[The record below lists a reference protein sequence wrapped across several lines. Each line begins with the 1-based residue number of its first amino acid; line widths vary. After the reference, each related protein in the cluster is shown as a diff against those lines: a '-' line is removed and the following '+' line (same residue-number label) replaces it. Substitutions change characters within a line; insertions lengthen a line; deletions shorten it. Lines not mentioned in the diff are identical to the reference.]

1 MSNFLTRQQIAVL
14 YGFPADTK
22 EVYAHGARI
31 KHIVPDAS
39 HPKIKL
45 ADLKFG
51 SPEYNALH
59 DRLMRMTTKP
69 AAQVIES
76 EVSEIF

>member
-1 MSNFLTRQQIAVL
+1 MSVLLTKEQIRSL
-14 YGFPADTK
+14 YGIIGK
-22 EVYAHGARI
+22 GEVVAYGRAI
-31 KHIVPDAS
+31 KHIAPDAS
-39 HPKIKL
+39 HRKIKL

-59 DRLMRMTTKP
+59 DRLMRMKTKP
-69 AAQVIES
+69 AAQVVES